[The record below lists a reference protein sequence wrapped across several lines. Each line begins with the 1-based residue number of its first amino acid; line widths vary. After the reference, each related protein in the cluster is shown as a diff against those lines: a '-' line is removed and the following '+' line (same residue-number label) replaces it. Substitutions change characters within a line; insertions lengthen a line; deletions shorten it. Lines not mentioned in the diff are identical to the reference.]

1 MLETLH
7 QVVDRILSVKPI
19 FLYEWGG
26 FVNIPFLAVGSLI
39 NSIIP
44 KVDPKEFCEVWK
56 LCSIRERNGEYM
68 VAVKYIDGRQ
78 TEIPLKD
85 IVDADEYFWMPIIR
99 TYASGHVFIS
109 DDKENVYLLST
120 EKDNSVQH
128 QFTGGAPIEEQFSN
142 IIYKSI
148 EGKTKINIYK
158 VEDNAVQRTLI
169 RTWAKVTDV
178 YNDMPLV
185 DRVLMERQDDQWNKY
200 RRLVLLMHFIVKSYE
215 WNLWFCKG
223 EENIIGGRRYR
234 IDDLLITPNVAPNAY
249 IISNKARQ
257 LIK

>member
-85 IVDADEYFWMPIIR
+85 IVDADEYF
-99 TYASGHVFIS
+99 
-109 DDKENVYLLST
+109 
-120 EKDNSVQH
+120 
-128 QFTGGAPIEEQFSN
+128 
-142 IIYKSI
+142 
-148 EGKTKINIYK
+148 
-158 VEDNAVQRTLI
+158 
-169 RTWAKVTDV
+169 
-178 YNDMPLV
+178 
-185 DRVLMERQDDQWNKY
+185 
-200 RRLVLLMHFIVKSYE
+200 
-215 WNLWFCKG
+215 
-223 EENIIGGRRYR
+223 
-234 IDDLLITPNVAPNAY
+234 
-249 IISNKARQ
+249 
-257 LIK
+257 

>member
-1 MLETLH
+1 
-7 QVVDRILSVKPI
+7 
-19 FLYEWGG
+19 
-26 FVNIPFLAVGSLI
+26 
-39 NSIIP
+39 
-44 KVDPKEFCEVWK
+44 
-56 LCSIRERNGEYM
+56 
-68 VAVKYIDGRQ
+68 
-78 TEIPLKD
+78 
-85 IVDADEYFWMPIIR
+85 
-99 TYASGHVFIS
+99 
-109 DDKENVYLLST
+109 
-120 EKDNSVQH
+120 
-128 QFTGGAPIEEQFSN
+128 
-142 IIYKSI
+142 
-148 EGKTKINIYK
+148 